1 MNRPIIGVG
10 VIIKNKQGQILVGKR
25 QGSHAPYFSIPGG
38 HLELGE
44 SFEEA
49 AKKEIFEETGLTI
62 FYPQVIGV
70 TNNLQTYQ
78 TDQVH
83 SVSII
88 LFTEQFEGIPEVK
101 EPEKC
106 AGWNWVDPLKL
117 PLPHF
122 EASQKAVT
130 GYLNQSFYVPTD

>member
-1 MNRPIIGVG
+1 MNRPIVGVG
-10 VIIKNKQGQILVGKR
+10 VIIKNDKGFILVGKR

-49 AKKEIFEETGLTI
+49 AIKEIFEETGLTI
-62 FYPQVIGV
+62 HQPKVIGV
-70 TNNLQTYQ
+70 TNNLKTYQ

-83 SVSII
+83 SVSVI
-88 LFTEQFEGIPEVK
+88 LFTDQFEGIPEVK
-101 EPEKC
+101 EPKKC
-106 AGWNWVDPLKL
+106 AGWDWVNPLEL

-130 GYLNQSFYVPTD
+130 GYLEHSFYVPTD